1 MSLPDDTAHHTA
13 IRVAVP
19 ADFAFDR
26 LSDAAFVGGWSLG
39 SMGLQPVGA
48 GVFRGQSL
56 FDGSDAHVEIHPNP
70 ALGLI
75 DFAVGSADTRV
86 PRIWIRVAAGGP
98 LGFGADTC
106 VVGMGAW
113 RAATTTD
120 DIWARTRTSHETE
133 IRLIKAQLDVQRE
146 VAQIGQPP
154 HLAQEVRDRAMQ
166 LVDHRF

>member
-1 MSLPDDTAHHTA
+1 
-13 IRVAVP
+13 
-19 ADFAFDR
+19 
-26 LSDAAFVGGWSLG
+26 
-39 SMGLQPVGA
+39 LQPVGA

-133 IRLIKAQLDVQRE
+133 IRLIKAQLE
-146 VAQIGQPP
+146 TLWA
-154 HLAQEVRDRAMQ
+154 AS
-166 LVDHRF
+166 

>member
-19 ADFAFDR
+19 ADFAFDK

-133 IRLIKAQLDVQRE
+133 IRLIKAQLE
-146 VAQIGQPP
+146 TLWA
-154 HLAQEVRDRAMQ
+154 AS
-166 LVDHRF
+166 